1 MRAHAQGNDSDTHNR
16 AASNKRHSTASSS
29 ARNKKGKDT
38 ITDPH
43 HPQVEKAL
51 GVLATAVH
59 NYAPVDQEDLFNWPL
74 ERLVIGSGGLRAMAG
89 VHCIV
94 RAERTRLPAYP
105 PRPKPPTWTRSS
117 ICCCVCGCASSLQTC
132 QPSIDDAVEDALEC
146 GTDLDLDTF
155 PSMKAFLENDKQQ
168 PGRAMFK
175 KKMRERMGGSSTKA
189 VSWVGC
195 VQGALRVAMLVYG

>member
-1 MRAHAQGNDSDTHNR
+1 
-16 AASNKRHSTASSS
+16 
-29 ARNKKGKDT
+29 
-38 ITDPH
+38 
-43 HPQVEKAL
+43 
-51 GVLATAVH
+51 
-59 NYAPVDQEDLFNWPL
+59 
-74 ERLVIGSGGLRAMAG
+74 
-89 VHCIV
+89 
-94 RAERTRLPAYP
+94 
-105 PRPKPPTWTRSS
+105 
-117 ICCCVCGCASSLQTC
+117 LQTC

-195 VQGALRVAMLVYG
+195 VRGALRVAMLVYG